1 MGRILGERGVIQA
14 IAAIMMLAIIGS
26 AAAMWSDSLKVA
38 ITIKTGDVDVG
49 FGTPSTN
56 DPEGSND
63 PGYDKDVATCYANL
77 VEIQDEDNGNPTGN
91 NDADLNIT
99 IVNAY
104 PSYSCNVT
112 FTVINTGTIPVKGPH
127 VTIIS
132 SNLSSA
138 VICTDNFTPER
149 QIDAGQSETFWIKC
163 HVEQSAA
170 ENSTYVL
177 ELKLMFHQW
186 NEEPPPPS

>member
-38 ITIKTGDVDVG
+38 ITIKTGDVDVE
-49 FGTPSTN
+49 FGTISVDDT
-56 DPEGSND
+56 GID
-63 PGYDKDVATCYANL
+63 PGYDKDVAKCYADL
-77 VEIQDEDNGNPTGN
+77 MEIQNEDNGNPTGN
-91 NDADLNIT
+91 NDLDLNIT
-99 IVNAY
+99 IVNGY

-127 VTIIS
+127 VTTLS

-138 VICTDNFTPER
+138 VTCTNNFTPER
-149 QIDAGQSETFWIKC
+149 QIEPGQSETFWIKC

-186 NEEPPPPS
+186 NEEPS